1 MKQQLVNREKVEME
15 SEKSIGETKATTLEP
30 K

>member
-1 MKQQLVNREKVEME
+1 MKQQLVNKDKMYEA
-15 SEKSIGETKATTLEP
+15 SEKGIVDTKATTLEL